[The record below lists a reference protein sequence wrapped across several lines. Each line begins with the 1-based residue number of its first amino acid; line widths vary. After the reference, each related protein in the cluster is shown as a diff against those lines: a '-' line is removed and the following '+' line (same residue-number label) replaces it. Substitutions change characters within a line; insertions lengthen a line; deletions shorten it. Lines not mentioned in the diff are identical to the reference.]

1 MKYWLV
7 QINVGTIYFF
17 LFSSDILFVFSPSW
31 FWLVGQTFGTVNL
44 KPFFFFFPSTLY
56 LFCIDAL
63 RGDISEILHQ
73 ILLHSWGT
81 MAFLKNLSCQVP
93 RRIVSVWKHPPR
105 TTLWYF
111 ALSAN
116 TSSEWFMR
124 DSSLRW
130 QLNRLHCLAVRGSV
144 LSRRY
149 FDYKNGAY
157 SFCQKLL
164 FGSNLC
170 RVNRLKL
177 QLHLIFIS
185 DVWYAAE

>member
-44 KPFFFFFPSTLY
+44 KPLLFFPSTLY

-130 QLNRLHCLAVRGSV
+130 QLNRLHCLAVRGNV

-149 FDYKNGAY
+149 FDYKTERIHFVRNY
-157 SFCQKLL
+157 CLDPI
-164 FGSNLC
+164 C
-170 RVNRLKL
+170 
-177 QLHLIFIS
+177 
-185 DVWYAAE
+185 AEWSV

>member
-1 MKYWLV
+1 MNHVASVLV
-7 QINVGTIYFF
+7 LAGCELDPGSNFRYCKPQTSLFF
-17 LFSSDILFVFSPSW
+17 C
-31 FWLVGQTFGTVNL
+31 
-44 KPFFFFFPSTLY
+44 FFFPSTLY

-63 RGDISEILHQ
+63 RGDISEILHP
-73 ILLHSWGT
+73 ILLQSWGT

-116 TSSEWFMR
+116 TSSEWFVW

-130 QLNRLHCLAVRGSV
+130 QFNRLHCLAVRGNI

-149 FDYKNGAY
+149 FDYKTECIHFVRNY
-157 SFCQKLL
+157 CLDP
-164 FGSNLC
+164 
-170 RVNRLKL
+170 
-177 QLHLIFIS
+177 IF
-185 DVWYAAE
+185 AEWTV